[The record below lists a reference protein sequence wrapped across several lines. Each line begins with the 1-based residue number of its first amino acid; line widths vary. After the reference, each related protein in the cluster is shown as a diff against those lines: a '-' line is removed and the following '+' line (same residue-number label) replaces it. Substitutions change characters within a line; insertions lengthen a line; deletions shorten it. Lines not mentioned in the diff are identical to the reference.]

1 MFPALVRCTNDNRF
15 LKLYR
20 AIIKNVIIHDYEVW
34 LPTEQVVNSLLND
47 PAHII
52 QTLHFTMGI
61 VEGFELNMDE
71 SRISLTKFMIE
82 VWPVMFK
89 LIQTSPPEVLF
100 LVIKI
105 CWKAFQMGLTQDM
118 QKISFSWIP
127 MFCEALKFY
136 DPIIA

>member
-1 MFPALVRCTNDNRF
+1 
-15 LKLYR
+15 
-20 AIIKNVIIHDYEVW
+20 
-34 LPTEQVVNSLLND
+34 
-47 PAHII
+47 
-52 QTLHFTMGI
+52 MGI